1 MLCLMQYIFGNLP
14 NLYGKLWCLRSNNF
28 DLYLGLALCI
38 ELKMTCNMTHAVHL
52 LHVTKFV
59 NVQILELPKL
69 DWALK
74 FLVNFGNFQISMHM
88 LSKFVCLQIW
98 QFAKNVLYNFP
109 NLKQI

>member
-1 MLCLMQYIFGNLP
+1 MQYIFGNLP

-88 LSKFVCLQIW
+88 LTKFVCLQIW

>member
-1 MLCLMQYIFGNLP
+1 
-14 NLYGKLWCLRSNNF
+14 
-28 DLYLGLALCI
+28 
-38 ELKMTCNMTHAVHL
+38 MTHAVHL

-69 DWALK
+69 DRALK

-98 QFAKNVLYNFP
+98 QFAKNVHIQIWQCAKNVCTNLEVAKIYNDF
-109 NLKQI
+109 